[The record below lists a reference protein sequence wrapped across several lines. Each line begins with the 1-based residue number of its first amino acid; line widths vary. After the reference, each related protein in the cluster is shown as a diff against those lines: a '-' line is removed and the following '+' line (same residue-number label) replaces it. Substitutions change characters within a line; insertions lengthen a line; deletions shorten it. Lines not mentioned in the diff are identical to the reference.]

1 MLSGFRLPSSKSW
14 VPIQVAQKFS
24 PHNCQHEKSWS
35 QACISIEEYF
45 FLNNSSISHLW
56 CLQFSR
62 PPLKTNLNS
71 GTFVFFCQLSK
82 QAQHFSIHCFG
93 ILRFSAEILDF
104 FSTTDLSLKWSRQ
117 DQSLF
122 GRTIKKEGR
131 GGVGGRR
138 RRPTGNEG
146 RREAVAA
153 ETETEED
160 RDENRGSNF
169 RRCSRRVES
178 STFST
183 DPWRSVFKKCFLLT
197 NQDTLIFS
205 ILNIKQNQ

>member
-24 PHNCQHEKSWS
+24 PNNCQHEKSWS
-35 QACISIEEYF
+35 QTGISIEEYF

-122 GRTIKKEGR
+122 GRTIKKEGVGR
-131 GGVGGRR
+131 WVWTAANWQRRKTGGCGRR
-138 RRPTGNEG
+138 NR
-146 RREAVAA
+146 
-153 ETETEED
+153 D
-160 RDENRGSNF
+160 RRGS
-169 RRCSRRVES
+169 RWKPRLQ
-178 STFST
+178 FSA
-183 DPWRSVFKKCFLLT
+183 VFASARIVDFF
-197 NQDTLIFS
+197 NRPVAVGV
-205 ILNIKQNQ
+205 